1 MGQFVGCI
9 EGMRAACLA
18 LDYPVVSGNVSLYN
32 ETNGTGIL
40 PTPTIGGVGLLA
52 EASSSVGLAFK
63 PGGQSIILIGE
74 TKGHLGASLYLRE
87 IAGLEEGAPPP
98 VDLAAERRNGDF
110 VRAQIQ
116 AGKVGACHDVGD
128 GGLLVA
134 LAEMAM
140 PGGIGAEITL
150 PQSEPPLHGFLFG
163 EDQARYVLTTASPDA
178 LLAAAAAAGVTAA
191 PIGATGGAALTVHGA
206 GAIST
211 AELRRVN
218 EAWLPEYMAAP

>member
-32 ETNGTGIL
+32 ETNGKGIL
-40 PTPTIGGVGLLA
+40 PTPAIGGVGLLSDA
-52 EASSSVGLAFK
+52 AKTVSLAFK
-63 PGGQSIILIGE
+63 RAGEAVILIGE
-74 TKGHLGASLYLRE
+74 TRGHLGASLYLRE
-87 IAGLEEGAPPP
+87 IAGREDGAPPP

-110 VRAQIQ
+110 VRSEIL
-116 AGKVGACHDVGD
+116 AGRVGACHDISD

-140 PGGIGAEITL
+140 AGGIGADIAPERSDI
-150 PQSEPPLHGFLFG
+150 GYLFG
-163 EDQARYVLTTASPDA
+163 EDQARYVLATAAPDA
-178 LLAAAAAAGVTAA
+178 VLAAAKAAGVPAVRLGT
-191 PIGATGGAALTVHGA
+191 TGGAALTVAGT

-211 AELRRVN
+211 SELRRIN
-218 EAWLPEYMAAP
+218 EAWLPGYMAAR

>member
-1 MGQFVGCI
+1 
-9 EGMRAACLA
+9 MRAACIA

-32 ETNGTGIL
+32 ETNGGGIL
-40 PTPTIGGVGLLA
+40 PTPAIGGVGLLDDA
-52 EASSSVGLAFK
+52 ATSIGLAFK
-63 PGGQSIILIGE
+63 PAGQTIILIGD

-87 IAGLEEGAPPP
+87 IEGREEGAPPP

-116 AGKVGACHDVGD
+116 AGRVGACHDLSD

-140 PGGIGAEITL
+140 AGGVGAEIAPPPL
-150 PQSEPPLHGFLFG
+150 VDLPLHGFLFG
-163 EDQARYVLTTASPDA
+163 EDQARYVLTTGDPETV
-178 LLAAAAAAGVTAA
+178 LKAAAAVGVPTLRL
-191 PIGATGGAALTVHGA
+191 GTTGGAALTVHGA
-206 GAIST
+206 GAISS

-218 EAWLPEYMAAP
+218 EAWLPDFMAAR